1 MKKQTTTILLL
12 AGAGALAYFLFKGK
26 GSGARM
32 IESEAEAE
40 ASEETGKGAEQMPE
54 QPEVDAVIDVT
65 KTGQT
70 VRQAIQQGKELATA
84 IKDANIIIKTPK
96 GQSDIAI
103 RKGAKSKFKDRLRA
117 AKAKRKVKRSLRK
130 GKRLMKRAKKYG
142 DCSQIKSQRRRRRC
156 EMAQQKAGS
165 SAAKAL
171 SKFSVM

>member
-1 MKKQTTTILLL
+1 MKKQTTTLLLL

-26 GSGARM
+26 KSGARM

-40 ASEETGKGAEQMPE
+40 ASEETGKGAEQMPA

-70 VRQAIQQGKELATA
+70 VSQAIQQGKELATA

-103 RKGAKSKFKDRLRA
+103 RKGAK
-117 AKAKRKVKRSLRK
+117 AKRRGKRLLRR

-142 DCSQIKSQRRRRRC
+142 DCSKIKSQRRRRRC
-156 EMAQQKAGS
+156 EMAQQKAGA
-165 SAAKAL
+165 SAATLL
-171 SKFSVM
+171 SKFKVM